1 MTPEQFTAHRK
12 NMSLSQTQIGQR
24 LGLSLR
30 QIQRYEKT
38 ETPIPKTVA
47 ILIDVMDT
55 RRLPKKNPS

>member
-1 MTPEQFTAHRK
+1 MTGEQFTAHRK
-12 NMSLSQTQIGQR
+12 NMGLSQTKMGQR

>member
-12 NMSLSQTQIGQR
+12 NMGLSQTKMGQR